1 MFFSL
6 SASTPGTALLFSGR
20 RGMIPPAC
28 RTTAL
33 QNKGEICIF
42 IRRLVSE
49 EGADPAGG
57 FVFFPESVA
66 ASSLIKVEQEK
77 TMKYPLLSDA
87 DLKAMDALK
96 KHHGGAEHIISTIR
110 KMREFETRRRILQEK
125 GFGKM
130 IEDAE
135 NHARNFPRVEDYE
148 QAHNISYNSSFGTG
162 TSQVS
167 GFQGAKVTLDCIRRI
182 AESAGTNE
190 PCYAPQEMISVVA
203 LTDNYVY
210 NGDLMATLTMA
221 ENIMKASKF
230 CSTNLIGIPQPEA
243 RFRELQDV
251 TGEKFVRYEC
261 ENGICALVL
270 KNQGTVFGNF
280 GGIEVANNNHLIY
293 LDGITRT
300 ALATGGDF
308 YLNPS
313 WSTIAAVCYYGRDIP
328 NLHIKVSMLLATQN
342 PVQFRMLLNIIS
354 EYIREDGT
362 SPIYEINIGNGATAE
377 TFVQCA
383 KELDASGIRGI
394 SLAAHIY
401 INPDLGMAN
410 FNWTDHMFRV
420 LESGTN
426 MTFKYESDGTAHEL
440 DTMATY
446 FVSEEDRDRMST
458 SIGEVIF
465 NKSLRASKDG
475 RAMMKR
481 GIKAVFAESCQT
493 H

>member
-1 MFFSL
+1 
-6 SASTPGTALLFSGR
+6 
-20 RGMIPPAC
+20 
-28 RTTAL
+28 
-33 QNKGEICIF
+33 
-42 IRRLVSE
+42 
-49 EGADPAGG
+49 
-57 FVFFPESVA
+57 
-66 ASSLIKVEQEK
+66 
-77 TMKYPLLSDA
+77 MKYPLLSDA
-87 DLKAMDALK
+87 DMKAIDALK
-96 KHHGGAEHIISTIR
+96 EHHGGARSIVSTIR
-110 KMREFETRRRILQEK
+110 KMRDFETRKRILAEK

-135 NHARNFPRVEDYE
+135 AYAKNFPQVEDFERENGIVY
-148 QAHNISYNSSFGTG
+148 NDSYGTG

-167 GFQGAKVTLDCIRRI
+167 GFQGAKVTLESIRRI
-182 AESAGTNE
+182 AESNGSAE

-221 ENIMKASKF
+221 ENIMQASKF
-230 CSTNLIGIPQPEA
+230 CSTNLIGIPQPED
-243 RFRELQDV
+243 RFRELEAV
-251 TGEKFVRYEC
+251 TNEKFVRYQC
-261 ENGICALVL
+261 EDGVCALTL

-308 YLNPS
+308 FLNPS
-313 WSTIAAVCYYGRDIP
+313 WSTIVAICYYGRDIP
-328 NLHIKVSMLLATQN
+328 NLHIKISMLLATQN
-342 PVQFRMLLNIIS
+342 PMQFRMLLNIMN

-362 SPIYEINIGNGATAE
+362 SPIYEINIGNGSTAAN
-377 TFVQCA
+377 FIQCA
-383 KELDASGIRGI
+383 KDLDASGIKGV

-410 FNWTDHMFRV
+410 FNWTDHMFDV
-420 LESGTN
+420 LESGTD

-446 FVSEEDRDRMST
+446 FVSEEDRDAMALD
-458 SIGEVIF
+458 IGEVIY
-465 NKSLRASKDG
+465 NKALRASKDG
-475 RAMMKR
+475 RAMMRR
-481 GIKAVFAESCQT
+481 GIKATFAKSCQQ